1 MHDQCLKYF
10 PVGNVEVYEPDHTSP
25 VRVCDTVNYNL
36 GLREYEDID
45 NPRPNHISQPSMRFE
60 DYSQPRDALIH
71 AGYEIP
77 LRVCVASYPFNLLM

>member
-1 MHDQCLKYF
+1 M
-10 PVGNVEVYEPDHTSP
+10 YEPDTGP

-45 NPRPNHISQPSMRFE
+45 NLRPNHISQPPDLTFN
-60 DYSQPRDALIH
+60 DYSQPCDALIH

-77 LRVCVASYPFNLLM
+77 LRVCAASYLLV